1 MIPFFALSTLKI
13 KSCFRKVVSSYPID
27 PARVGVM
34 GTNYGGFLAIKM
46 VANRN
51 RLDMFKCGV
60 VRSPVVDWK
69 HHGKDTSP
77 FLNLT
82 ILSNYQ
88 ML

>member
-1 MIPFFALSTLKI
+1 M
-13 KSCFRKVVSSYPID
+13 YPID
-27 PARVGVM
+27 AARVGVM

-69 HHGKDTSP
+69 HHGKDK
-77 FLNLT
+77 
-82 ILSNYQ
+82 
-88 ML
+88 